1 MSVYRPKGGRFFHYD
16 FWYKKERYTGPTGAV
31 LKSKALIVEAAKRE
45 AVALAVARSNGA
57 QQPRAALA
65 PPTLDVAASEWWEG
79 RGRGLGRASEEKQ
92 RGDALELAVDLVGA
106 KLLIT
111 EIRTSDI
118 SSAIQKRRGML
129 VRGKTPPANAT
140 VNKAIVEI
148 IRPVIRMA
156 CEARDLAPPP
166 IAWAKVWLQQ
176 PKPKPRDFKG
186 EDFERIVD
194 TLPAHWRDFAR
205 FQARYGC
212 RLGEMFFLPSDID
225 VAGRR
230 LRLRDRKGGDDHVLP
245 LLDEDV
251 AMLAARKG
259 RAEAA
264 KLSTVWFRELKG
276 GRLKALAYNGG
287 KQAMRRVMRDTGLHA
302 SQGAKGS
309 HDYRR
314 HAAIT
319 VLRQTG
325 NLMVTKNLLG
335 HANIQ
340 STMVYA
346 AAVEDDLR
354 AALEGLSR
362 PCPGGAKP
370 APKKSDKKQRSKE

>member
-16 FWYKKERYTGPTGAV
+16 FWFKGERYTGPTGA
-31 LKSKALIVEAAKRE
+31 LIKSKALVVEAARRE
-45 AVALAVARSNGA
+45 AVALASARSNGA
-57 QQPRAALA
+57 QQPREAL
-65 PPTLDVAASEWWEG
+65 PVPTLDQAAAEWWAEHG
-79 RGRGLGRASEEKQ
+79 KALGRPAEEGQ
-92 RGDALELAVDLVGA
+92 RADALERAVDLVGA

-176 PKPKPRDFKG
+176 PKPKPRDFKAD
-186 EDFERIVD
+186 DFERIVD
-194 TLPAHWRDFAR
+194 ALPAHWRDFAR

-212 RLGEMFFLPSDID
+212 RLAEMFFLPSDID

-245 LLDEDV
+245 LLDDDV

-276 GRLKALAYNGG
+276 GRLKALAYNGA
-287 KQAMRRVMRDTGLHA
+287 KQAMRTVMRTTGLHA

-354 AALEGLSR
+354 SALEAVSR
-362 PCPGGAKP
+362 PSPEAVKT
-370 APKKSDKKQRSKE
+370 ATTKADKKQRGKG